1 MLKIKQVEAKGIRGI
16 VDGPSLSLPSGG
28 LILCGDNGTGKSS
41 YVDAIEKA
49 LTGNCSSLEK
59 IGQGVS
65 WNKQGHHLSSN
76 DSNISITL
84 TDGNK
89 NVVIDLGMDTSTLDS
104 QTRTFLE
111 AAQQHSFILRRRT
124 LLNFIDSK
132 PSERYQAIEK
142 FINID
147 RFNAFEEKL
156 KSLGKNLDA
165 SIENEQDKKAGH
177 ESALREILELNKNI
191 PVTKDVCLDAIN
203 AALEEVK
210 ISRLV
215 SLDDIEIRIQEISN
229 LISPVKNIAGLQKT
243 QALYETIEQ
252 IPSVETLLENS
263 QKYARDRK
271 ELFEEESKV
280 KGHLYVQVLEHG
292 LHWIK
297 EDNLQNCPLCNNPI
311 SLPDVESHIASCLE
325 NNKGLIAS
333 REKLAN
339 SQSSFVELVKSFA
352 ESLERVFVSW
362 EKTVEIKTPVDINSS
377 IKALKALVV
386 SHKKTLSLSQIEN
399 DIVKLTTINLNA
411 QVFSL
416 KSAIEGVLSEF
427 PGSDRYIKLFDI
439 KNKLSGFDTHYIKG
453 VLKVVSRI
461 ENLTVSKNHVAVVL
475 GVAETSRKATVQ
487 KLLDAIVSTADKYF
501 QKIHP
506 GEEIGKPELIISSR
520 GTGSIELKSEFHGET
535 GDPRGHYSE
544 GHVDSLGLCL
554 FLSIRRLQSLQKPEL
569 SLLIL
574 DDVMHSVDARHR
586 LDTAKLIIEEF
597 ADHQIIITTHDPFW
611 FEYLKMITKKSK
623 NLFDYKRIAEWTLQ
637 GGPIFGDHFSNYEWL
652 VSRTARSAKPSDR
665 VVKAGLLLEEM
676 LQNLCNNLAISV
688 TFKIRGDYTI
698 EPLWSGFYPAAKK
711 HKGFSSTANDVLQ
724 KIEDLKNLRNWA
736 GAHWNQWAQ
745 TLTSSEADRFVDA
758 VVALRS
764 IVYCEE
770 CNQFIARIGGL
781 DGVWSCKS
789 EHKRYNKNV

>member
-1 MLKIKQVEAKGIRGI
+1 MLKIKQVNAKGIRGI

-59 IGQGVS
+59 VGQGVS
-65 WNKQGHHLSSN
+65 WSKQGHHLSS
-76 DSNISITL
+76 DDPSISITL

-89 NVVIDLGMDTSTLDS
+89 NVVIDLDMDTSTLDN
-104 QTRTFLE
+104 QTRTFLD

-124 LLNFIDSK
+124 LLNFIDAK

-156 KSLGKNLDA
+156 KVLGKSLEV
-165 SIENEQDKKAGH
+165 SIESEQDKKARH
-177 ESALREILELNKNI
+177 ESTLREYLELNKKV
-191 PVTKDVCLDAIN
+191 PVTQGVCLEAIN

-210 ISRLV
+210 ISRVETLN
-215 SLDDIEIRIQEISN
+215 DIEIRIQEISN
-229 LISPVKNIAGLQKT
+229 LISPVKNISGLQKV
-243 QALYETIEQ
+243 QALYEAIEHF
-252 IPSVETLLENS
+252 PSVENLFEYA
-263 QKYARDRK
+263 QKYANDRK
-271 ELFEEESKV
+271 ELSEEESKV
-280 KGHLYVQVLEHG
+280 KGHLYVQVLENG
-292 LHWIK
+292 LSWIK

-311 SLPDVESHIASCLE
+311 SLLDVESHIFSCLE
-325 NNKGLIAS
+325 NNKGLIAAK
-333 REKLAN
+333 EKLAN
-339 SQSSFVELVKSFA
+339 SQSSFVELVKSFSA
-352 ESLERVFVSW
+352 SLERVSADW
-362 EKTVEIKTPVDINSS
+362 GKTVEIKMPVDINSS
-377 IKALKALVV
+377 IKVLKALMT
-386 SHKKTLSLSQIEN
+386 SHKKTLSLPQIEN
-399 DIVKLTTINLNA
+399 DIVKLTAINLNA
-411 QVFSL
+411 QVFTL
-416 KSAIEGVLSEF
+416 KGAIENVLSEF
-427 PGSDRYIKLFDI
+427 PGSDRYIKLFDV

-453 VLKVVSRI
+453 VLKVASRI
-461 ENLTVSKNHVAVVL
+461 ETLTDSKNHIAVVL

-487 KLLDAIVSTADKYF
+487 KLLDAIVNTADKYF

-506 GEEIGKPELIISSR
+506 GEEIGKPELIVSNR

-554 FLSIRRLQSLQKPEL
+554 FLAIRRLQSVQKPEL

-586 LDTAKLIIEEF
+586 LDTANLIIEEF
-597 ADHQIIITTHDPFW
+597 SDHQVIVTTHDPFW

-623 NLFDYKRIAEWTLQ
+623 NVFGYKRIAEWTLQ
-637 GGPIFGDHFSNYEWL
+637 DGPVFGDHFSNYEWL
-652 VSRTARSAKPSDR
+652 LSSNARSAKPSDR
-665 VVKAGLLLEEM
+665 VAKAGLLLEEM
-676 LQNLCNNLAISV
+676 LQNLCNNLAVSV
-688 TFKIRGDYTI
+688 TFKIKGDYTV
-698 EPLWSGFYPAAKK
+698 EPLWTGFYSAAKK
-711 HKGFSSTANDVLQ
+711 HKGFNSSADGILQ
-724 KIEDLKNLRNWA
+724 KIEDLKNLRNWT

-745 TLTSSEADRFVDA
+745 TLTSSEADRFVDS
-758 VVALRS
+758 VISLRS

-770 CNQFIARIGGL
+770 CNQFISRISGL

-789 EHKRYNKNV
+789 EHKRYNKDA